1 MWIQEYLQARGGARI
16 FLFIVMS
23 RMALGLTHT
32 PILSFLWDE
41 VIGVR
46 SWLFVYFCMHLHCA
60 YTQKQLYRTRTN
72 KYLHFCNCSVLLLP
86 SWKFLFGERMFC
98 ILQQVESLCHKL
110 QVIHALESMPSVTVE
125 ESVKVVRQHIVC
137 CIISGISFVQHTF
150 KKFIQL
156 QVILNEN
163 IDHTYLLL
171 TIVSAVLVL
180 LIMFFEKK
188 STVIILCVSST

>member
-1 MWIQEYLQARGGARI
+1 
-16 FLFIVMS
+16 
-23 RMALGLTHT
+23 
-32 PILSFLWDE
+32 
-41 VIGVR
+41 
-46 SWLFVYFCMHLHCA
+46 
-60 YTQKQLYRTRTN
+60 
-72 KYLHFCNCSVLLLP
+72 
-86 SWKFLFGERMFC
+86 MFC